1 MSTPVYQLFIGKHS
15 IAALQAQKALSKA
28 KRDDLMGKQ
37 LASLQKV
44 GATNLVFCD
53 SFWADEE
60 HPFWG
65 VNRFPSLDAL
75 REHARTLQ
83 SLQWADILE
92 AFTLLGTSDMEPPA
106 VTIPNP
112 IYKVWLIRSNPA
124 GSMAQAGMSH
134 VLNAAAFEKH
144 DALYKENGSLVLL
157 VCNSYWCNEAYPNFG
172 VSVYPNVEAN
182 MLIQQGL
189 ADIGWQRY
197 TDSFTVLGTPT
208 VPEF

>member
-15 IAALQAQKALSKA
+15 ITALQAQKALSKA
-28 KRDDLMGKQ
+28 KREDLMAKQ

-65 VNRFPSLDAL
+65 VNRFPSLDAV
-75 REHARTLQ
+75 REHAGTLQ
-83 SLQWADILE
+83 MLEWAAIIE
-92 AFTLLGTSDMEPPA
+92 AFTLLGTSEMELPE
-106 VTIPNP
+106 VKIQNP
-112 IYKVWLIRSNPA
+112 IYKVWVLRSNPA
-124 GSMAQAGMSH
+124 GSMAQAGLSQ

-144 DALYKENGSLVLL
+144 DALYKENNSLVLL

-172 VSVYPNVEAN
+172 VSVYPNIEAN
-182 MLIQQGL
+182 MRVQEGL
-189 ADIGWQRY
+189 AEIGWQRY
-197 TDSFTVLGTPT
+197 TDSFTILGTPT
-208 VPEF
+208 VPEM